1 MSNGITNFGRF
12 YAAFNSLRIPGDA
25 EEYKRMFVSQFTNGR
40 TDHLHEMTRAE
51 YDRCCDALEERSG
64 RKAELRKQRSRTL
77 RLMQQMG
84 IDTTNWAKIDDFCR
98 NPRIMGKVFRHIT
111 VDEHSGLQR
120 KLRAIMAKDKEA
132 AKKRAAEAPAAPVT
146 QRTEKYYLIDLGT
159 QDPAM
164 N

>member
-1 MSNGITNFGRF
+1 MANEITNYGRF
-12 YAAFNSLRIPGDA
+12 YAAFNSLRIPGDT
-25 EEYKRMFVSQFTNGR
+25 EENKRMFVSQFTNGR

-84 IDTTNWAKIDDFCR
+84 IDTTDWAKIDDFCR

-111 VDEHSGLQR
+111 IDEHSGLQR
-120 KLRAIMAKDKEA
+120 KLRAIMSKDREA
-132 AKKRAAEAPAAPVT
+132 ARKRASEPKPAEKKTVN
-146 QRTEKYYLIDLGT
+146 YYLIDVGAQNPSL
-159 QDPAM
+159 

>member
-1 MSNGITNFGRF
+1 MANEINNYGRF
-12 YAAFNSLRIPGDA
+12 WTAFNSLRIPGDT
-25 EEYKRMFVSQFTNGR
+25 EEYKRMFVSQFTGGR

-51 YDRCCDALEERSG
+51 YDRMCDAVEERSG

-84 IDTTNWAKIDDFCR
+84 IDTTDWAKIDDFCR

-111 VDEHSGLQR
+111 VDEHGGLQR
-120 KLRAIMAKDKEA
+120 KLRAIMAKDREA
-132 AKKRAAEAPAAPVT
+132 ARKKATEPKPAEQKTVN
-146 QRTEKYYLIDLGT
+146 YYLIDVGAQNPSL
-159 QDPAM
+159 

>member
-1 MSNGITNFGRF
+1 MQKEISNYGRF
-12 YAAFNSLRIPGDA
+12 WTAFNSLRIPGDA
-25 EEYKRMFVSQFTNGR
+25 EDYKRMFVSQFTNGR
-40 TDHLHEMTRAE
+40 TESLHEMTRAE
-51 YDRCCDALEERSG
+51 YDRMCDAVEERSG

-84 IDTTNWAKIDDFCR
+84 IDTTDWAKIDDFCR

-111 VDEHSGLQR
+111 VDEHGALQR
-120 KLRAIMAKDKEA
+120 KLRAIMAKDREA
-132 AKKRAAEAPAAPVT
+132 AKKRAAEAASPAT
-146 QRTEKYYLIDLGT
+146 QRTEKYYLIDLGM

>member
-1 MSNGITNFGRF
+1 MANEITNYGRF
-12 YAAFNSLRIPGDA
+12 YAAFNSLRIPWDA
-25 EEYKRMFVSQFTNGR
+25 EDYKRMFVSQFTNGR
-40 TDHLHEMTRAE
+40 TDHLHEMTRGE

-77 RLMQQMG
+77 KLMQQMG
-84 IDTTNWAKIDDFCR
+84 IDTTDWAKIDDFCR

-120 KLRAIMAKDKEA
+120 KLRAIMSKDREA
-132 AKKRAAEAPAAPVT
+132 ARKRASEPKPAEKKTVN
-146 QRTEKYYLIDLGT
+146 YYLIDVGAQNPSL
-159 QDPAM
+159 

>member
-1 MSNGITNFGRF
+1 MANEITNYGRF
-12 YAAFNSLRIPGDA
+12 YAAFNSLRIPGDT

-84 IDTTNWAKIDDFCR
+84 IDTTDWAKIDDFCR

-111 VDEHSGLQR
+111 VDEHGGLQR
-120 KLRAIMAKDKEA
+120 KLRAIMAKDREA
-132 AKKRAAEAPAAPVT
+132 ARKRASEPKPAEKKTVN
-146 QRTEKYYLIDLGT
+146 YYLIDVGAQNPSL
-159 QDPAM
+159 

>member
-1 MSNGITNFGRF
+1 MANEITNYGRF

-40 TDHLHEMTRAE
+40 TDHLHEMTRGE
-51 YDRCCDALEERSG
+51 YDRMCDALEERSG

-84 IDTTNWAKIDDFCR
+84 IDTTDWAKIDDFCR
-98 NPRIMGKVFRHIT
+98 NPRIIGKVFRVIT
-111 VDEHSGLQR
+111 IEEHKGLQR
-120 KLRAIMAKDKEA
+120 KLRAIKS
-132 AKKRAAEAPAAPVT
+132 KRGEEPAAEPRKVQEKPK
-146 QRTEKYYLIDLGT
+146 EKYYLINLGQ
-159 QDPAM
+159 QDPRY

>member
-1 MSNGITNFGRF
+1 MANEITNYGRF
-12 YAAFNSLRIPGDA
+12 YAAFNSLRIPGDT
-25 EEYKRMFVSQFTNGR
+25 EENKRMFVSQFTNGR

-84 IDTTNWAKIDDFCR
+84 IDTTDWAKIDDFCR

-111 VDEHSGLQR
+111 VDEHGGLQR
-120 KLRAIMAKDKEA
+120 KLRAIMAKDREA
-132 AKKRAAEAPAAPVT
+132 ARKRASEPKPAEQKTVN
-146 QRTEKYYLIDLGT
+146 YYLIDVGAQNPSL
-159 QDPAM
+159 

>member
-1 MSNGITNFGRF
+1 MQKEISNYGRF

-25 EEYKRMFVSQFTNGR
+25 EYYKRMFVSQFTDGR
-40 TDHLHEMTRAE
+40 TEHLHEMTREE
-51 YDRCCDALEERSG
+51 YDRCCDGLEKRSG

-84 IDTTNWAKIDDFCR
+84 IDTTDWARIDDFCR

-111 VDEHSGLQR
+111 VDEHPALQR
-120 KLRAIMAKDKEA
+120 KLRAIMAKGREA
-132 AKKRAAEAPAAPVT
+132 EKKKAVAPPVAMT
-146 QRTEKYYLIDLGT
+146 EERTERYYLINLGE
-159 QDPAM
+159 QDPEW